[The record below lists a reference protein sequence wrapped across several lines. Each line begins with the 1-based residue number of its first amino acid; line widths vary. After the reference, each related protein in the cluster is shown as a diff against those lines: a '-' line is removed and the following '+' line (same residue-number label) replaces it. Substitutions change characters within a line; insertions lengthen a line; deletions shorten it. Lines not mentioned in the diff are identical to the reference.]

1 MERRVMVLIWTK
13 NLSVGVQ
20 DFDNDH
26 KYLIRL
32 INELDAMVKGAG
44 VNGTVDADE
53 LEFALHRLEN
63 YFLYHCLLEEKFM
76 EAIAYPDLGEHA
88 LEHRYF
94 CATVKEMITNSRS
107 STDPKHAHDAMN
119 FMYTWLVNHINIAD
133 KQYGEFIQANNII
146 PTQYSLRQ
154 PTISERLRIR
164 AANELKQE
172 SENESP
178 VRIY

>member
-1 MERRVMVLIWTK
+1 MVLIWTK

-32 INELDAMVKGAG
+32 INELDAMVKCAGA
-44 VNGTVDADE
+44 NGTVDVDE
-53 LEFALHRLEN
+53 LEFSLHRLEN

-76 EAIAYPDLGEHA
+76 ESINYPDLGGHK
-88 LEHRYF
+88 LEHGYF
-94 CATVKEMITNSRS
+94 CATVKEMITNSRN
-107 STDPKHAHDAMN
+107 STDPIHAHDAMN

-146 PTQYSLRQ
+146 PAQYSLRQ
-154 PTISERLRIR
+154 PTISERLRIK
-164 AANELKQE
+164 AAHEFKNENVGAAQRR
-172 SENESP
+172 
-178 VRIY
+178 VVY